1 MVNDIPGGGLMVGQG
16 ADLVIMDHEVRF
28 AAHCLLSMSAGRG
41 SKPLEAPSYT
51 VARILAELTEYNE
64 GRVRDLRADRGRP
77 KDLTEHVEPDTHE
90 ELIID
95 TEHRNLLKR
104 GHEDNVSEHREFK
117 IWESK
122 EEAEPKSKIPKEDN
136 GGFGRNRQ
144 MKEDQ
149 RPFARLLEIKTNQ
162 REINTDLDKTTELA
176 LEGLLTIKSSPE
188 VVEEVVE
195 PDPDPEPEPEIVP
208 EIKEEPVVVRVKEE
222 QRDVGR
228 VREMKEEMRGQGR
241 EAKRRAA
248 LGPRAA
254 LAPRNGDRAPPH
266 KTHRCLF
273 LGCDKLYGKSSHLK
287 AHLRTH
293 TGKINNYYLYYIGI
307 NISPTFPV

>member
-41 SKPLEAPSYT
+41 SKPPEAPSYT

-64 GRVRDLRADRGRP
+64 GRVRDLRAERGRP
-77 KDLTEHVEPDTHE
+77 KDLTEDVETDAHGEPIT
-90 ELIID
+90 D
-95 TEHRNLLKR
+95 TEHRHLLKR
-104 GHEDNVSEHREFK
+104 GRVDDVPEHLDLNR

-122 EEAEPKSKIPKEDN
+122 DEAAEPKTKIPKEDN
-136 GGFGRNRQ
+136 GEFGRNRQ
-144 MKEDQ
+144 PKEEKI
-149 RPFARLLEIKTNQ
+149 PFARLLDIKTNQ
-162 REINTDLDKTTELA
+162 RDTITDIDQTTELA
-176 LEGLLTIKSSPE
+176 LEGLLTIKRSPE
-188 VVEEVVE
+188 VVEEVME
-195 PDPDPEPEPEIVP
+195 PDPDPEPEPESVP

-228 VREMKEEMRGQGR
+228 VRESKEEMRGQGR

-293 TGKINNYYLYYIGI
+293 TGRSIITYIASVF
-307 NISPTFPV
+307 NSVVNS

>member
-1 MVNDIPGGGLMVGQG
+1 MVGQG

-28 AAHCLLSMSAGRG
+28 AAHCLLAMSAGRG
-41 SKPLEAPSYT
+41 TKPLEAPSYT

-77 KDLTEHVEPDTHE
+77 KDQTEEVEPDTHE

-95 TEHRNLLKR
+95 TANRNHLKR
-104 GHEDNVSEHREFK
+104 GHKDDLPEHREFK
-117 IWESK
+117 TWESK
-122 EEAEPKSKIPKEDN
+122 DEAEPKTKIPKEDN
-136 GGFGRNRQ
+136 GEFGRNRQ
-144 MKEDQ
+144 TKEEQ
-149 RPFARLLEIKTNQ
+149 IPFARLLEIKTNQ
-162 REINTDLDKTTELA
+162 RDNNSDIDETTELA
-176 LEGLLTIKSSPE
+176 LEGLLTIKCSPE
-188 VVEEVVE
+188 VVEEVIE
-195 PDPDPEPEPEIVP
+195 PDPDPEPEPGSVP

-222 QRDVGR
+222 QREVGR
-228 VREMKEEMRGQGR
+228 GRELKEMRGQGR

-293 TGKINNYYLYYIGI
+293 TGKINHYYLYFHVFT
-307 NISPTFPV
+307 SRA